1 MARIITEP
9 HPIAEGFVTASLL
22 FCVGAMAILGSF
34 NAGLKQDYE
43 LLFTKSLLDGISSC
57 MLTLVSL
64 PLSVC
69 FLSSTWRFINN
80 LPCDDTPRW
89 WMGPMGN
96 WNEYVKA
103 GVDWFLFRWLM
114 ARNINTF
121 FCLVVIIVFIINSIV
136 K

>member
-1 MARIITEP
+1 MHSAAT
-9 HPIAEGFVTASLL
+9 L
-22 FCVGAMAILGSF
+22 FLYGWSHWYL
-34 NAGLKQDYE
+34 
-43 LLFTKSLLDGISSC
+43 
-57 MLTLVSL
+57 LTLVSL

-69 FLSSTWRFINN
+69 FLCSTWRFINN

-89 WMGPMGN
+89 WMGSMGN

>member
-1 MARIITEP
+1 M
-9 HPIAEGFVTASLL
+9 
-22 FCVGAMAILGSF
+22 
-34 NAGLKQDYE
+34 
-43 LLFTKSLLDGISSC
+43 
-57 MLTLVSL
+57 
-64 PLSVC
+64 
-69 FLSSTWRFINN
+69 
-80 LPCDDTPRW
+80 PCDDTPRW

-136 K
+136 